1 LLETSAIGVVG
12 STFRPDRYYRSI
24 MGNLSAAE
32 TVNHISERI
41 GRVPSGEKIFI
52 THNGRPVMVVRP
64 IQQEQRRLT
73 ACCLERLAVQRGSGP
88 ATTKDAATSVCRRGD
103 EGSIALSGAAGTQPG
118 KQPEQNFQPA
128 GCLNV
133 VGSPPLQGR
142 TRGAD
147 GRHHRTHNNLL
158 TPHPPSRHAPQR
170 LH

>member
-1 LLETSAIGVVG
+1 
-12 STFRPDRYYRSI
+12 

-88 ATTKDAATSVCRRGD
+88 ATTKDAATSVC
-103 EGSIALSGAAGTQPG
+103 AAATKVASPCLAPPAHSPG
-118 KQPEQNFQPA
+118 
-128 GCLNV
+128 
-133 VGSPPLQGR
+133 
-142 TRGAD
+142 
-147 GRHHRTHNNLL
+147 NNLNKIFNR
-158 TPHPPSRHAPQR
+158 PVV
-170 LH
+170 